1 MGRSMAGGAA
11 LGAIG
16 GGTFGL
22 AAGVAEG
29 AHLGA
34 LGGLAV
40 ADATFGGAVAGTVV
54 GGAAGAVGG
63 GIIIGGIYVANRF
76 NTGPVTSSR
85 RSNPLF
91 APRPAN
97 TCP

>member
-1 MGRSMAGGAA
+1 MGGGA

-16 GGTFGL
+16 GMSFGI

-40 ADATFGGAVAGTVV
+40 ADAAFGGAVAGTVV
-54 GGAAGAVGG
+54 GGALGAVGG
-63 GIIIGGIYVANRF
+63 GFIIGGMYVANRF
-76 NTGPVTSSR
+76 NTGGLTSSR
-85 RSNPLF
+85 PSNPALT
-91 APRPAN
+91 PRTINA
-97 TCP
+97 CP

>member
-85 RSNPLF
+85 RGNPAL